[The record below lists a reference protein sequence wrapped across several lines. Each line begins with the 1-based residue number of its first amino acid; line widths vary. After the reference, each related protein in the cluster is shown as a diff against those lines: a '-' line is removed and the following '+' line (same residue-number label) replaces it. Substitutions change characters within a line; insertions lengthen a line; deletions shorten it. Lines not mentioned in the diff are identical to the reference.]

1 MVQFNPEARPEMLE
15 AQRMAM
21 LEAQGAGEVTARSG
35 KADSVLKQLMLML
48 LVVTTLALVGLLFKV
63 LCPAHGKRS
72 NQILLVK

>member
-63 LCPAHGKRS
+63 LCPAQGKRS